1 MLPQSLIDSIPQW
14 LLDSV
19 YFYSQSLLLIFLI
32 KVIVCLIARKINE
45 NIIKIHWFYALW
57 LTLLILVL
65 RRMLSLSA
73 EILSSL

>member
-1 MLPQSLIDSIPQW
+1 MTVTQH
-14 LLDSV
+14 
-19 YFYSQSLLLIFLI
+19 FLI
-32 KVIVCLIARKINE
+32 IGEINE